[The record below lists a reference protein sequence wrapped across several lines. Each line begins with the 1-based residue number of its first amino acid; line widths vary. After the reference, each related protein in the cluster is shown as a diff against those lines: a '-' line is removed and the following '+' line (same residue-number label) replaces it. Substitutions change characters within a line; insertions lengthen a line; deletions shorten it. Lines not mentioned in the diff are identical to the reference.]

1 MTDKLFDPT
10 TQGAEHKQP
19 EPYQRGVNPEAGA
32 GQEDFGTAAPRR
44 EKDDCARPTTSRRRI
59 ASSWTGAT
67 TSSRWCRCCPRGRR
81 LEQGATYVDL
91 REPARREFT
100 ATGEMQVPSDGLYVP
115 KSEVDDHTWN
125 RLLGKRIPERMG
137 HAVRT
142 PG

>member
-32 GQEDFGTAAPRR
+32 GQEDFGTAAPRP
-44 EKDDCARPTTSRRRI
+44 EKDNSRTANDVAEAHRQLLDWSDDELKMVPLLP
-59 ASSWTGAT
+59 AGA
-67 TSSRWCRCCPRGRR
+67 R